1 MMRRYFI
8 SDKFNIALLNIP
20 KCGMTSLCKAL
31 EINMQLDWVPLGG
44 LHAWDFKSE
53 TGPHHKDRLIDK
65 KKIAVLRNPTER
77 ILSGWQECLRR
88 GTTKAKTF
96 CEFVLQIKDQGF
108 FDEHIEPMY
117 KYFPDFTR
125 KYVDLTAL
133 DQAINFENIGK
144 HFAGIEALNKSEEYS
159 KAMTNTTQMLL
170 YQIYKQDY
178 ELYKMVP

>member
-44 LHAWDFKSE
+44 LHAWDFKNE
-53 TGPHHKDRLIDK
+53 TGPHHKDRLIGK

-88 GTTKAKTF
+88 GTSKAKTF

-108 FDEHIEPMY
+108 FDEHIEPMCEY
-117 KYFPDFTR
+117 WAE
-125 KYVDLTAL
+125 V
-133 DQAINFENIGK
+133 DQAINFKDIGK
-144 HFAGIEALNKSEEYS
+144 RFENVETLNKSEEYS

-178 ELYKMVP
+178 ELYKRYFKMK